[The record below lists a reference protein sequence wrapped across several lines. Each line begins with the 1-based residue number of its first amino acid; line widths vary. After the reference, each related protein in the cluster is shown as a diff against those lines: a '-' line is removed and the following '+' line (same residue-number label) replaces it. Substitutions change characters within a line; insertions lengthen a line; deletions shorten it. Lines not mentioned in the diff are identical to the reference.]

1 MSAIDGQGAH
11 TPALACDLTAI
22 DATQREAHQVL
33 GRHLVNELAQETQEL
48 PDGYAFHFAAELY
61 PEVVQ
66 FVANERLCCP
76 FFRFAIEVTPGRG
89 PIWLRITG
97 PDEAV
102 RMLGAE
108 LRGES

>member
-1 MSAIDGQGAH
+1 MSAIDEQEVH
-11 TPALACDLTAI
+11 TPVLACDLTAI
-22 DATQREAHQVL
+22 DADQREAHQVL
-33 GRHLVNELAQETQEL
+33 GRRLVHELAQETQEL
-48 PDGYAFHFAAELY
+48 PEGYAFRFAAELY
-61 PEVVQ
+61 PQVVQ

-97 PDEAV
+97 PDEAK

-108 LRGES
+108 LTQ